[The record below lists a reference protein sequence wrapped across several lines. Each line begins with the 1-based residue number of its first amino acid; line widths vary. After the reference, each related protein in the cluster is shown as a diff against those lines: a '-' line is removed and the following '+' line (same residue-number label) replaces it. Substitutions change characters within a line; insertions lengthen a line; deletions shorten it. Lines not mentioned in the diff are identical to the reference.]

1 MFSFE
6 CEGGGARDKLETQ
19 VEYSIRLN
27 HMKLL
32 FLKVRNGLIP
42 AISYDST
49 MYYEVKA
56 DDNVKALVK
65 Y

>member
-1 MFSFE
+1 
-6 CEGGGARDKLETQ
+6 
-19 VEYSIRLN
+19 
-27 HMKLL
+27 MKLL

-49 MYYEVKA
+49 MYYEIKA
-56 DDNVKALVK
+56 YDNVKALVK